1 MKKQNDTFLNVVMM
15 VSGALA
21 FLFGFLG
28 GIHKEEWVSPTYYY
42 VVVIGFAISTII
54 FLRAHYVFSKREWE
68 REKK

>member
-1 MKKQNDTFLNVVMM
+1 MKNNNTFLNVIMA
-15 VSGALA
+15 VSGSLA

-54 FLRAHYVFSKREWE
+54 FLRAHYVFSKREWKG
-68 REKK
+68 KK